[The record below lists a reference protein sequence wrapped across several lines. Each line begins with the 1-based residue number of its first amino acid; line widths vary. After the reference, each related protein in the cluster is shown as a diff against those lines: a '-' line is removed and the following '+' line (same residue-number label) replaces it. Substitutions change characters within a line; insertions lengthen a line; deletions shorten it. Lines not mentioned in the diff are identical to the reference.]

1 MDVCARLRLPSGQ
14 VVEARPGDFV
24 GRLPSAA
31 IRLNDPRISEAHAL
45 VSLRARTLK
54 LLALRGRFA
63 VSGVPLQEVVL
74 EAGTVI
80 QLAPDLALTVLEV
93 TLPTSVLGL
102 EGDLVPRQ
110 VLGPVTS
117 LRVGSGTPEVLP
129 GFHPDAD
136 ALLWSG
142 GDGFLLRLRGEAERR
157 VDVGDRFALPIPAG
171 GATGSPGALGLRL
184 VAVPLTSAEVDAT
197 QRDDLDQA
205 LTLVVRYDSVHVHR
219 GKTVASIDGMPARV
233 VTELA
238 QIGVPVEWR
247 TLARLLWPGEDDDAA
262 LRARFDRTMT
272 RLRKRLVELGLR
284 RDLVRTDGGG
294 RFELLLGPD
303 DRVRDET

>member
-1 MDVCARLRLPSGQ
+1 MDVRARIRLPSGQ
-14 VVEARPGDFV
+14 EVEARPGDFV

-63 VSGVPLQEVVL
+63 VSGVPLHEVVL
-74 EAGTVI
+74 EPGIVV

-93 TLPTSVLGL
+93 VLPTTVLGL

-117 LRVGSGTPEVLP
+117 LRLTNGAPEIVP
-129 GFHPDAD
+129 GFQPDAD

-142 GDGFLLRLRGEAERR
+142 GDGFLLRLRGELERK
-157 VDVGDRFALPIPAG
+157 VDVGHAF
-171 GATGSPGALGLRL
+171 SLGRLAFRL
-184 VAVPLTSAEVDAT
+184 VAVPLTSAEVDTT

-205 LTLVVRYDSVHVHR
+205 LTLVVRYDSVHVQR
-219 GKTVASIDGMPARV
+219 GKTVASIDGVPARV

-247 TLARLLWPGEDDDAA
+247 TLARLLWPGEDDDGT
-262 LRARFDRTMT
+262 LRMRFDRTMT
-272 RLRKRLVELGLR
+272 RLRKRLVELGVR
-284 RDLVRTDGGG
+284 KDLVRTDGGG